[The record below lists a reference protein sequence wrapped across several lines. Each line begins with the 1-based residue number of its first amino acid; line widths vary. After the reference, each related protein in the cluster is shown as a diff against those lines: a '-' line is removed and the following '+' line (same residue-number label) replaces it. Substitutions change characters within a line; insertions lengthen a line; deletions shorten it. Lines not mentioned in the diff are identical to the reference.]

1 MSWSPSL
8 HAAKHVCSYAHWSAH
23 TCLLCS
29 ADMPDNAHQA
39 PGPACRKLAIIR
51 CMHSDSEPWGIT
63 IYVGGIYVTCTCG
76 RFAFIGSPALCYNQ
90 CTAQSGAQGVSS
102 PNNNAEADGMA
113 SIIAH
118 ELAES
123 VTDPQ
128 INAWCAPGTP
138 RARSSRFPRVP
149 VWVHILALL

>member
-1 MSWSPSL
+1 MQCQCARQCSL
-8 HAAKHVCSYAHWSAH
+8 CICCSLWGSHLQW
-23 TCLLCS
+23 
-29 ADMPDNAHQA
+29 
-39 PGPACRKLAIIR
+39 PACHRRYTQGVYGPCA
-51 CMHSDSEPWGIT
+51 
-63 IYVGGIYVTCTCG
+63 CG

-90 CTAQSGAQGVSS
+90 CTAQYGAQFVSS

-128 INAWCAPGTP
+128 INAWCAPCTP
-138 RARSSRFPRVP
+138 AHASLSCPLSGMPGVG
-149 VWVHILALL
+149 VHQDPLCGCLPWQFKAKP

>member
-1 MSWSPSL
+1 
-8 HAAKHVCSYAHWSAH
+8 
-23 TCLLCS
+23 
-29 ADMPDNAHQA
+29 
-39 PGPACRKLAIIR
+39 
-51 CMHSDSEPWGIT
+51 MHSQGRYTHKSHA
-63 IYVGGIYVTCTCG
+63 CG
-76 RFAFIGSPALCYNQ
+76 RFAFIGSPAICYDK

-128 INAWCAPGTP
+128 INAWCAPGP
-138 RARSSRFPRVP
+138 PAHAPLFPPPQLPDPSVQ
-149 VWVHILALL
+149 

>member
-1 MSWSPSL
+1 
-8 HAAKHVCSYAHWSAH
+8 
-23 TCLLCS
+23 
-29 ADMPDNAHQA
+29 
-39 PGPACRKLAIIR
+39 
-51 CMHSDSEPWGIT
+51 MHSRWH
-63 IYVGGIYVTCTCG
+63 CTQGAQVACACA
-76 RFAFIGSPALCYNQ
+76 RFAFIGSPAVCYDK

-128 INAWCAPGTP
+128 INAWCAAGTP
-138 RARSSRFPRVP
+138 AHASMPCP
-149 VWVHILALL
+149 

>member
-1 MSWSPSL
+1 M
-8 HAAKHVCSYAHWSAH
+8 
-23 TCLLCS
+23 
-29 ADMPDNAHQA
+29 
-39 PGPACRKLAIIR
+39 
-51 CMHSDSEPWGIT
+51 
-63 IYVGGIYVTCTCG
+63 
-76 RFAFIGSPALCYNQ
+76 
-90 CTAQSGAQGVSS
+90 SS

-138 RARSSRFPRVP
+138 APASTFVSL
-149 VWVHILALL
+149 HLASALQLYCADLPICQSGHVEASKVLEL